1 MRKRIYGDRSDHVE
15 IALNLGKLG
24 QVELSLDEEEG
35 KRRKKEA
42 TTKKVETGS
51 PVQPVPSLSLG
62 EAASCFEL
70 QRSMLERL
78 LDRES
83 GGLPSPLA
91 PPSKNSPMHA
101 ANGKSSPMVVP
112 PQQQQQ
118 QQQQHETEQEQRPR
132 SSKKLIRY
140 LVEAVQWQR
149 RVAKRRGD
157 GAGAGGYSTV
167 RRRHGWTTT

>member
-42 TTKKVETGS
+42 TTKGETES

-62 EAASCFEL
+62 EAASCFDL

-78 LDRES
+78 LDR
-83 GGLPSPLA
+83 
-91 PPSKNSPMHA
+91 
-101 ANGKSSPMVVP
+101 
-112 PQQQQQ
+112 
-118 QQQQHETEQEQRPR
+118 
-132 SSKKLIRY
+132 
-140 LVEAVQWQR
+140 
-149 RVAKRRGD
+149 
-157 GAGAGGYSTV
+157 
-167 RRRHGWTTT
+167 